1 MTNEQLAA
9 FIKQGGND
17 ELIPILWERI
27 RKIMYMKS
35 DNVYSAL
42 QGRFQQCGV
51 DIWDLKQSC
60 YMAFLKAIDGYK
72 PDTGNKFTSYL
83 SYPFKNTVNELIGM
97 RTQKQ
102 KNEPLNDCTSLD
114 TPLKEEEPD
123 GNTLVYIIADDN
135 AVNAVELVELEDDYR
150 VLHEAVDGLKYPQ
163 NRVINSYYFEDKS
176 MKDIGAEMGISGQRI
191 SQILHKGLRCL
202 RRSEPLRQLYRE
214 NQQHKTLNAMQKY
227 QTRPDMHLY
236 ITELEEKYIK
246 LLHIITA

>member
-9 FIKQGGND
+9 FIKQGDND

-35 DNVYSAL
+35 DSVYSTL

-114 TPLKEEEPD
+114 TPLKEDEPD
-123 GNTLVYIIADDN
+123 SNTLVDMIADDN

-202 RRSEPLRQLYRE
+202 RRSEPLKQLYRE

>member
-1 MTNEQLAA
+1 M
-9 FIKQGGND
+9 
-17 ELIPILWERI
+17 
-27 RKIMYMKS
+27 
-35 DNVYSAL
+35 
-42 QGRFQQCGV
+42 
-51 DIWDLKQSC
+51 
-60 YMAFLKAIDGYK
+60 
-72 PDTGNKFTSYL
+72 
-83 SYPFKNTVNELIGM
+83 
-97 RTQKQ
+97 
-102 KNEPLNDCTSLD
+102 
-114 TPLKEEEPD
+114 
-123 GNTLVYIIADDN
+123 IADDN

-202 RRSEPLRQLYRE
+202 RRSEPLKQLYRE

-227 QTRPDMHLY
+227 QARPDMHLY